1 MKKILSIACIAAFLG
16 AAIGCGDT
24 KTTAKTGGTTTVVVS
39 PAGSTTK

>member
-24 KTTAKTGGTTTVVVS
+24 KTTAKPSTPSNTNTVTV
-39 PAGSTTK
+39 TKTP